1 MNQRTLVMLAAVAA
15 VAMLAVPARSSIDYS
30 MAVEVWTDR
39 GEDFF
44 YLPGDPFRVYFRAP
58 EDCYLVSYEIDTE
71 GNVYLLFPAPYG
83 RAFFARG
90 GLVYCV
96 NDLVEEA
103 DLAVFGPSG
112 VGYIGVLASPV
123 PFRVPT
129 WLRPHPA
136 LRGWVT
142 VYQRWYYPPVVVEPY
157 VAIFNINAKIAE
169 GWGWGLRFG
178 VGYCWFYVE
187 RRYVPV
193 YPIWHPRYWEVRL
206 VTRPLYDRLWARHDG
221 FYRLPPRRGEDRYV
235 PRQPERQPP
244 ERRPFERP
252 RQFRASPAPEPPAW
266 VKAVESWRSH
276 DNDPVRLGR
285 PDDSRQR
292 IAREVSSERESR
304 PEGQSAQP
312 GYPRVWERTGPQAT
326 PGSAEAARSHHRV
339 PHDQEGQGLRNRSPR
354 GQQPPVERQV
364 FAPRNQERQR
374 EPRTEGQARVRSA
387 APVPVRAQ
395 SQEARPAPGNE
406 TQTSGAYKA
415 PNHSER
421 KPLGPSKGS
430 DGASRFLP
438 RGRSPRS

>member
-1 MNQRTLVMLAAVAA
+1 MNRPTLVMLAAVAA

-58 EDCYLVSYEIDTE
+58 EDCYLVLYEIDTE
-71 GNVYLLFPAPYG
+71 GNVYLLFPEPLG

-136 LRGWVT
+136 LRRWVT
-142 VYQRWYYPPVVVEPY
+142 VYHRWYYPPVVVEPY
-157 VAIFNINAKIAE
+157 VAIFHINARIAE

-193 YPIWHPRYWEVRL
+193 YPIWHPRYWEVRV
-206 VTRPLYDRLWARHDG
+206 VTRPLYDRLWTRHDS
-221 FYRLPPRRGEDRYV
+221 FYRLPPRRAEDHHV
-235 PRQPERQPP
+235 PRQPEHRSP
-244 ERRPFERP
+244 EPRPFERP
-252 RQFRASPAPEPPAW
+252 RQFRASPAPEPPSW
-266 VKAVESWRSH
+266 VQAADSRRPY
-276 DNDPVRLGR
+276 DGGPARLRREDG
-285 PDDSRQR
+285 SRQR
-292 IAREVSSERESR
+292 IAREEPSEQGFR
-304 PEGQSAQP
+304 PERQLGRPES
-312 GYPRVWERTGPQAT
+312 PRLWERTAPQA
-326 PGSAEAARSHHRV
+326 
-339 PHDQEGQGLRNRSPR
+339 
-354 GQQPPVERQV
+354 
-364 FAPRNQERQR
+364 APRSDE
-374 EPRTEGQARVRSA
+374 AVRS
-387 APVPVRAQ
+387 R
-395 SQEARPAPGNE
+395 R
-406 TQTSGAYKA
+406 
-415 PNHSER
+415 R
-421 KPLGPSKGS
+421 
-430 DGASRFLP
+430 
-438 RGRSPRS
+438 